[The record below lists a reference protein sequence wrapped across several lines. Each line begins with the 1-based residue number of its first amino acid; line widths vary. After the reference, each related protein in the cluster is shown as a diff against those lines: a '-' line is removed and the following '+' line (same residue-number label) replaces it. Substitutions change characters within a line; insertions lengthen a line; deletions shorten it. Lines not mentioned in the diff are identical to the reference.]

1 MRAPAFLA
9 ILALALALAGPA
21 AAQPVRDLIQARD
34 ALAFAEAQAARA
46 RDIATTNDLATLQAR
61 LQTDQA
67 VANLQAQRSVQPLMA
82 LPDPRAAL
90 PVVDT
95 SQMVSIPDAALAQS
109 NARIRAAAS
118 EPR

>member
-34 ALAFAEAQAARA
+34 ALAFAETQAARA
-46 RDIATTNDLATLQAR
+46 RDIAQTNELATLQAR
-61 LQTDQA
+61 LRSDQA
-67 VANLQAQRSVQPLMA
+67 IANLQAQRAPQPPPA
-82 LPDPRAAL
+82 LPGPHAVPREI
-90 PVVDT
+90 DT

-118 EPR
+118 KPR